1 VYLLAEMVRRKRG
14 RDPLPDQAF
23 RRFLVTVLVSAAISF
38 FNPAGITALWA
49 SFTEV
54 AGPFSRV
61 IDEFFGTLRY
71 FEFHGMKQTGYLVL
85 AAAILPAVALLSKWR
100 RMSPAHALILAA
112 FLGAGILSFR
122 FSLMMVAV
130 VLVIASIYL
139 APAISR
145 QLSLAGGVP
154 IIIIWCVATGM
165 LANAAHS
172 RTSLFSSPLENG
184 VIPSA
189 AVDYLAQTNLSG
201 NIYNPFEYG
210 GYLSWRLYPK
220 KIFIDQRN
228 LSWDVYEEYSKVWR
242 GDYADVFGKY
252 RIGVVF
258 YPVYDG
264 STNGASRPVAALLG
278 DPQWVAGYYDG
289 VDIILFRTDL
299 NGQIPYL
306 NKQAVISD
314 IVRRLRR

>member
-1 VYLLAEMVRRKRG
+1 
-14 RDPLPDQAF
+14 
-23 RRFLVTVLVSAAISF
+23 
-38 FNPAGITALWA
+38 
-49 SFTEV
+49 
-54 AGPFSRV
+54 
-61 IDEFFGTLRY
+61 
-71 FEFHGMKQTGYLVL
+71 
-85 AAAILPAVALLSKWR
+85 
-100 RMSPAHALILAA
+100 
-112 FLGAGILSFR
+112 
-122 FSLMMVAV
+122 
-130 VLVIASIYL
+130 
-139 APAISR
+139 
-145 QLSLAGGVP
+145 
-154 IIIIWCVATGM
+154 
-165 LANAAHS
+165 
-172 RTSLFSSPLENG
+172 LENG